1 MQMQWV
7 VMNWHVNYMKD
18 RKIRPVSFNLM
29 DPYEV
34 ELNEFVKSKGMFSKY
49 VKRLIQKDKEGTFI
63 MVQSEEK
70 PKKKG
75 VASSFI

>member
-1 MQMQWV
+1 MQMQWD
-7 VMNWHVNYMKD
+7 VMNWHVNYMEN
-18 RKIRPVSFNLM
+18 RKIRPVSFNLL

-34 ELNEFVKSKGMFSKY
+34 ELNEFVKNKGKFSKN

>member
-1 MQMQWV
+1 MPMQWDA
-7 VMNWHVNYMKD
+7 MSWHVICMKD

-34 ELNEFVKSKGMFSKY
+34 ELNNFVKSKGMFSKY
-49 VKRLIQKDKEGTFI
+49 VKRLIQKDKDGSFA
-63 MVQSEEK
+63 MFHYEEK

-75 VASSFI
+75 KSNSFI

>member
-1 MQMQWV
+1 MQMQWD
-7 VMNWHVNYMKD
+7 VMNWHVNYMED
-18 RKIRPVSFNLM
+18 RKIRPVSFNLL

-34 ELNEFVKSKGMFSKY
+34 ELNEFVKTKGKFSKY
-49 VKRLIQKDKEGTFI
+49 VKRLIQKDKEGTLI

>member
-1 MQMQWV
+1 MQMQWD
-7 VMNWHVNYMKD
+7 VMNWHVNYMED
-18 RKIRPVSFNLM
+18 RKIRPVSFNLL

-34 ELNEFVKSKGMFSKY
+34 ELNEFVKTKGKFSKY
-49 VKRLIQKDKEGTFI
+49 VKRLIQKDKEGNLI

-70 PKKKG
+70 TKKKG